1 MFCLFVFAFIYSLGG
16 WVHASHGACMEVNGQ
31 LWGVS
36 PASTIEIPG
45 LELGSLGLMLS
56 AHWATGSQALIL
68 AFIIFNGNIVLGLGW
83 NELL

>member
-1 MFCLFVFAFIYSLGG
+1 MFVCFCIYLLIGE
-16 WVHASHGACMEVNGQ
+16 WVHASHGACVEVNGQ

-36 PASTIEIPG
+36 PACSIEVPG

-68 AFIIFNGNIVLGLGW
+68 VFTVFNGNIVLELGW

>member
-1 MFCLFVFAFIYSLGG
+1 MFVCFCIYLLIGG

-36 PASTIEIPG
+36 PASNIEVPG
-45 LELGSLGLMLS
+45 LELGFLGLVLS

-68 AFIIFNGNIVLGLGW
+68 VFTVFNGNIVLGLGW